1 MCQYA
6 NVPMGCV
13 MKKDVPYGGDWILYF
28 FYSFILPFFISSFS
42 HWHIGT
48 LTHWQII
55 NIGKLFNR
63 HLIHNFFSGQILF
76 CTFAQSFSKLTLIKK
91 NLIWEV
97 FSEQSHKGP
106 V

>member
-1 MCQYA
+1 MPMCQLA
-6 NVPMGCV
+6 AR
-13 MKKDVPYGGDWILYF
+13 
-28 FYSFILPFFISSFS
+28 PFRRL
-42 HWHIGT
+42 IGT
-48 LTHWQII
+48 LALMHWQIDTLA
-55 NIGKLFNR
+55 NYSIGTLFNW
-63 HLIHNFFSGQILF
+63 HIIHNFFSGQILF

>member
-6 NVPMGCV
+6 NVPISCA
-13 MKKDVPYGGDWILYF
+13 L
-28 FYSFILPFFISSFS
+28 ILPVD
-42 HWHIGT
+42 WHIGT

-63 HLIHNFFSGQILF
+63 HIIHNFFSGQILF